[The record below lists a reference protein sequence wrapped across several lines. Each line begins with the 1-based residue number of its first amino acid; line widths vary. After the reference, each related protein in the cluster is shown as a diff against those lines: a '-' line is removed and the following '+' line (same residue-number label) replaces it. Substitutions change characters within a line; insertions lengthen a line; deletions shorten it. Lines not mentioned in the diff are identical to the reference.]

1 MGRAWGAEVE
11 VGPERALEL
20 IRAQCPGVEGKKI
33 SLLGSGWDNTAY
45 LVDDK
50 WVFRFPRRKIAV
62 PLLMN
67 EVRALPKLKEH
78 LPLAIPDMQWIG
90 KGDGDWPFAGYPLL
104 AGITACRAR
113 LSDEE
118 RKWAARP
125 LGQFLRAL
133 HKIPIKIGE
142 DCGLLD
148 DTDEKLNIEK
158 RIPKIKANFEELIEL
173 KLLRKE
179 EIDKL
184 RPILEVEYRSPKMSA
199 IVHGDF
205 YARHVLVDA
214 DHKVSAVIDWGDV
227 HLGDPAVDLAI
238 AHSFLPPDAHEA
250 FRDAYGKIEERTW
263 LLARL
268 RALYSGSLLMVYGH
282 HIKDEAI
289 FEEGRRSLLYLGL

>member
-1 MGRAWGAEVE
+1 
-11 VGPERALEL
+11 
-20 IRAQCPGVEGKKI
+20 
-33 SLLGSGWDNTAY
+33 

-67 EVRALPKLKEH
+67 EVKALPKLKGL
-78 LPLAIPDMQWIG
+78 LPLAIPDMQWLG

-104 AGITACRAR
+104 VGTTGCRAR

-118 RKWAARP
+118 RRQAARP
-125 LGQFLRAL
+125 LGQFLKAL
-133 HKIPIKIGE
+133 HKVPIKIGE
-142 DCGLLD
+142 DCGLPD
-148 DTDEKLNIEK
+148 DTDEKLNTEK
-158 RIPKIKANFEELIEL
+158 RIPKIKANLEELIEL

-179 EIDKL
+179 EIAKL
-184 RPILEVEYRSPKMSA
+184 LPILEVEYRSPKKSA

-214 DHKVSAVIDWGDV
+214 DHKISGVIDWGDI

-250 FRDAYGKIEERTW
+250 FRDTYGNIDERTW

-268 RALYSGSLLMVYGH
+268 RAFYSGSLLMVYGY
-282 HIKDEAI
+282 HINDEAI
-289 FEEGRRSLLYLGL
+289 VEEGRRTLFYLSGPNGALF